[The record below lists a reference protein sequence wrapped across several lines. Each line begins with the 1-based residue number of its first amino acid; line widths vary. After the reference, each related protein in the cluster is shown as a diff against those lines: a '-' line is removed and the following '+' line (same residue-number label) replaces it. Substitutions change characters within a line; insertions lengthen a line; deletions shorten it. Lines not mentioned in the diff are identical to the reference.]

1 MLAPRSHIWK
11 GSSLPDQTSHLNIS
25 HISGVRFGLSF
36 MEKNLSEKAR
46 QYSRAVTKK
55 IDLSINC
62 SFSPLFRNR
71 CYYVRFA
78 QIFD

>member
-1 MLAPRSHIWK
+1 MLVPRSHIWK
-11 GSSLPDQTSHLNIS
+11 DSRLPDQTSHLNIS

-55 IDLSINC
+55 N
-62 SFSPLFRNR
+62 
-71 CYYVRFA
+71 
-78 QIFD
+78 